1 MSEAPYPSLADFA
14 AAHKSAHRPVP
25 AWAHPV
31 EPPLGSLTESID
43 IEDLLDTIVAVQR
56 AEWLH
61 DGVWLGPRTMPEVWR
76 DLVDVARILDVPLP
90 PAVVSPSPSSSQG
103 VTGTDGRA
111 FLHLST
117 FFLAGVPADERRFA
131 LGRACGPIAA
141 HHVTWSTL
149 RALLVDH
156 GGLRAIASKALGP
169 ALEIVLGPVSL
180 GARLWLNGWHRA
192 SEITANR
199 AGLLACADR
208 HAARKSMLR
217 AALGVR
223 PGVTPDD
230 YLAELDAVRDDSS
243 PGKWAEALQDRP
255 WMHKRMRALDLF
267 ARSTLWMDAGHSPLA
282 EPILDADELRTRI
295 DALLQVGR

>member
-14 AAHKSAHRPVP
+14 AAHADARAPLP

-31 EPPLGSLTESID
+31 EPPLGALAESID

-61 DGVWLGPRTMPEVWR
+61 DGVWLGPRSMPETWR

-90 PAVVSPSPSSSQG
+90 SAVVSPASSASQG

-111 FLHLST
+111 FLHLSS
-117 FFLAGVPADERRFA
+117 FFLSGAPADERRFA

-141 HHVTWSTL
+141 HHVTWATL

-156 GGLRAIASKALGP
+156 GGLRAIARKALGP
-169 ALEIVLGPVSL
+169 ALEVVLGPVSL
-180 GARLWLNGWHRA
+180 GARLWLNSWHRA
-192 SEITANR
+192 SEITADR
-199 AGLLACADR
+199 AGLLACRDR
-208 HAARKSMLR
+208 GAARRAMLR
-217 AALGVR
+217 AALGVK
-223 PGVTPDD
+223 PMVNPDD

-255 WMHKRMRALDLF
+255 WMYKRMHALDLF
-267 ARSTLWMDAGHSPLA
+267 TRSTLWMEAGHSPLA
-282 EPILDADELRTRI
+282 EPVLAADELRTRT